1 MYQQKKKGDN
11 KMEKETYELK
21 EKMNEFTGKLLEEK
35 PSIIIANEDEE
46 FSDWVCYLFGG
57 SIVKW
62 RPLKKKNLIGSGDG
76 CNICFSEIGG

>member
-1 MYQQKKKGDN
+1 
-11 KMEKETYELK
+11 MEKETYELK

-35 PSIIIANEDEE
+35 PSIIIANKDEE

-62 RPLKKKNLIGSGDG
+62 RPLKKEEPNWFWRWMQYLFFGNRWVK
-76 CNICFSEIGG
+76 EKW

>member
-1 MYQQKKKGDN
+1 
-11 KMEKETYELK
+11 MEKETYELK